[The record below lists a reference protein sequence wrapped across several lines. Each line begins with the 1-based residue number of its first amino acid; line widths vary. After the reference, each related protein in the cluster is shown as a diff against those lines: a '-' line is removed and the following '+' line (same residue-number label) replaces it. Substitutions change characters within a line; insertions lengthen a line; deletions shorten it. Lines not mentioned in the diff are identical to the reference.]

1 MTYCMY
7 SYVLQM
13 HNILSAMV
21 EANWLICVFLI
32 LHFLVPTIQKL
43 GLYLEKVTDWEAFGY
58 QLLPEEKEY
67 LIEVATCTNY
77 YVISLDILYRL
88 T

>member
-1 MTYCMY
+1 
-7 SYVLQM
+7 
-13 HNILSAMV
+13 MV

-32 LHFLVPTIQKL
+32 IHFLVPTIQKL

-58 QLLPEEKEY
+58 QLLPERKEH
-67 LIEVATCTNY
+67 LMEVATCTHY
-77 YVISLDILYRL
+77 YVISLGFLYCV